1 MTVDSNKTGLRY
13 AEEVLG
19 SIGTLPGSPI
29 WYPLE
34 PNSYGEFGAQVTTLA
49 RNPLTASRQRKKGL
63 VVDVDAAAGFQSDW
77 VQKSLADLM
86 QGFMFADWRK
96 KTELAATSV
105 TSTLYNV
112 ASGGAGFVVN
122 SLLWAEG
129 FAVPGNNGLRV
140 VTASAAGTVTAAGL
154 AAEGSPPAGA
164 KITRVGIQGAS
175 GDITVSVSG
184 GVATIGSTALNF
196 TTLGLIPGEWL
207 FIGGDAVGERF
218 TGTPANNG
226 FARIAS
232 VAANALVL
240 DRQPGAMATDNGAG
254 KTIRLFF
261 GHVVKNESNPAL
273 IKTRSYQLERS
284 LSTGGFDYIV
294 GAVANTLELGVGLAD
309 KMTVDLGFVGM
320 DVETRTVGA
329 GPKTGTRPA
338 LPAEEAFNSTSDFS
352 RLRVYNQTGAADLTT
367 YLTEMSISID
377 NGVSP
382 NKAIS
387 RLGAIDVSAGD
398 FAVSGTVT
406 AYFTDVA
413 VIEAVRANVDVSL
426 DFAVVK
432 SNAGWLFDLPLVAL
446 GDGRLAIEKDKPI
459 TLPLSLDAAAH
470 GTFDHTLL
478 VVQYVYL
485 PTAAQ

>member
-1 MTVDSNKTGLRY
+1 MSVDSNKTGLRY
-13 AEEVLG
+13 AEETYG
-19 SIGTLPGSPI
+19 SIGSLPGSPI

-34 PNSYGEFGAQVTTLA
+34 PNSYAEFGAQVKTLA

-77 VQKSLADLM
+77 VQRSLADLM

-96 KTELAATSV
+96 KTELATTTV

-112 ASGGAGFVVN
+112 ASGGTGFVVN
-122 SLLWAEG
+122 SLLFAEG
-129 FAVPGNNGLRV
+129 HAVAGNNGLKV
-140 VTASAAGTVTAAGL
+140 VTASASGTVTCAGL
-154 AAEGSPPAGA
+154 AAETSPATA
-164 KITRVGIQGAS
+164 KITRVGFQGAS
-175 GDITVSVSG
+175 GDITVTVTG
-184 GVATIGSTALNF
+184 GVATIGSTTVDF

-207 FIGGDAVGERF
+207 FIGGDAAGEKF
-218 TGTPANNG
+218 ATAANNG
-226 FARIAS
+226 FARMLS
-232 VAANALVL
+232 VAAHAIVL
-240 DRQPGAMATDNGAG
+240 DRQPGTMVTDTGSG

-261 GHVVKNESNPAL
+261 GHVIKNESNPAL

-284 LSTGGFDYIV
+284 LSTGGYDYIV
-294 GAVANTLELGVGLAD
+294 GAVANTLELGVGVAD
-309 KMTVDLGFVGM
+309 KITADLGFIGM
-320 DVETRTVGA
+320 DVETRTTGA
-329 GPKTGTRPA
+329 GAKSGTRPS
-338 LPAEEAFNSTSDFS
+338 LPIEEAFNSTSDFS

-367 YLTEMSISID
+367 YLTELSLSID
-377 NGVSP
+377 NGVTP

-398 FAVSGTVT
+398 FMVSGSVT

-413 VIEAVRANVDVSL
+413 IIDAVRANPDVSL

-432 SNAGWLFDLPLVAL
+432 SNAGWLFDVPLVAL
-446 GDGRLAIEKDKPI
+446 GDGRLNIEKDKPI

-478 VVQYVYL
+478 VTQFVYL